1 MGSVWIHD
9 LRGPVCKASETVL
22 LLFPLTTLPL
32 LAWLVLLTLGSQLE
46 ERVLSPCPNLGCLLL
61 ALLALPTAFI

>member
-9 LRGPVCKASETVL
+9 LRGPVCKASGTVL

-32 LAWLVLLTLGSQLE
+32 LAWPVLLTFGSQLGE
-46 ERVLSPCPNLGCLLL
+46 HVLSPCP
-61 ALLALPTAFI
+61 T